1 MRSRG
6 TRVDN
11 LKYEGKPGLY
21 RIIRFGHFSLD
32 PHSKE
37 MIDFNKKEL
46 ENLRSQID
54 VILKG
59 DE

>member
-1 MRSRG
+1 MLRSRG
-6 TRVDN
+6 TRVDD
-11 LKYEGKPGLY
+11 LKCEGKPGLY

-46 ENLRSQID
+46 ENLYAQIGA
-54 VILKG
+54 VLKN
-59 DE
+59 